1 MLGFLRRAAL
11 NSDDISKKL
20 LEELGFSV
28 TKIPEKN
35 DRKEADFL
43 AKFGGDNFLIEAKVK
58 SDSENE
64 INKKEDTLSRGDVFI
79 SEGSLGR
86 NETISTII
94 RHASK
99 QLRSSSSFHDHN
111 YKLVFIFCVDINT
124 KTKSDK
130 VIDTLYGRTQIIE
143 MNKSNPVLKPCYFFR
158 HADLY
163 RRKDDI
169 DGVVIGYED
178 PQGRANF
185 QLCLN
190 TYSDN
195 YSTIKDSLLVS
206 KFGAAL
212 VDPISEEENQ
222 KAYIPDINIPRS
234 KPNESYLTPLYN
246 PMLHHLKEKY
256 GTEFLMNVD
265 FDSPEFS
272 IRDCGD

>member
-1 MLGFLRRAAL
+1 M
-11 NSDDISKKL
+11 SKKL

-28 TKIPEKN
+28 TKLPEKN

-43 AKFGGDNFLIEAKVK
+43 AKFGDEYFLIEAKIK
-58 SDSENE
+58 SDSESE
-64 INKKEDTLSRGDVFI
+64 INNKEDTLSRGDVFV
-79 SEGSLGR
+79 SEASLGR
-86 NETISTII
+86 DETISTII

-99 QLRSSSSFHDHN
+99 QLRSSSSFHYHN

-143 MNKSNPVLKPCYFFR
+143 MNKPNPVLKPCYFFR

-163 RRKDDI
+163 RKKDDI
-169 DGVVIGYED
+169 DGVIVGYED
-178 PQGRANF
+178 LQGCASF

-195 YSTIKDSLLVS
+195 YNKLKGSLLAS
-206 KFGAAL
+206 KFGVAL
-212 VDPISEEENQ
+212 VDPVGEEKNQ
-222 KAYIPDINIPRS
+222 KAYIPDIDAPRS
-234 KPNESYLTPLYN
+234 KPNNYYLTPLYN

-256 GTEFLMNVD
+256 GTGLLLNVD
-265 FDSPEFS
+265 FNSPEIS
-272 IRDCGD
+272 IRGYENKP